1 MLIAETAQAFE
12 LAELGVLRV
21 HGPDAVRFLQG
32 QLSQD
37 IERLAS
43 GARLAGLHNPQGR
56 VIAVLRLAQ
65 TEPHEIL
72 AVLPQELLTAVIE
85 RLRRF
90 VLRAKVSLSDAS
102 TLWCVRG
109 VLTGAADELARALES
124 GGAPAATRGIWLP
137 VDATR
142 AWLLSARASAVA
154 SAPVQGSREHWRQ
167 LDIAAGLPQ
176 VYRATTEAFVAQM
189 LNLDLVD
196 AIAFDKGCYT
206 GQEVIARAHYRG
218 RVKRRMQRF
227 RSRARVA
234 LRPGERRVLAD
245 GRTLVVIEASELA
258 DGRTE
263 FLAVAP
269 LAVSA
274 GAPEPDEPGD
284 AGAAVLEAEPLPLPY
299 RVE

>member
-1 MLIAETAQAFE
+1 MLIPQAAQAFE

-37 IERLAS
+37 VTRLAS
-43 GARLAGLHNPQGR
+43 GPRLAGLHNPQGR
-56 VIAVLRLAQ
+56 VIAVLRLVQ
-65 TEPHEIL
+65 TQHDEIL
-72 AVLPQELLTAVIE
+72 AVLPRELLTAVIE

-102 TLWCVRG
+102 ALWCVHG
-109 VLTGAADELARALES
+109 IATGTDEELAGALDPRASE
-124 GGAPAATRGIWLP
+124 AARSRAIWLP

-142 AWLLSARASAVA
+142 ALLLSASASATVA
-154 SAPVQGSREHWRQ
+154 AQGSRELWRQ

-176 VYRATTEAFVAQM
+176 VHRETTEAFVAQM
-189 LNLDLVD
+189 LNLDLVE

-227 RSRARVA
+227 RSRARFT
-234 LRPGERRVLAD
+234 LRTGERGTLPD

-269 LAVSA
+269 LTPRA
-274 GAPEPDEPGD
+274 GTSETEEPTER
-284 AGAAVLEAEPLPLPY
+284 AAVVDAEPLPLPY
-299 RVE
+299 PVE

>member
-1 MLIAETAQAFE
+1 MLIPKAAQAFE

-37 IERLAS
+37 ITRLAS
-43 GARLAGLHNPQGR
+43 GPRLAGLHNPQGR

-65 TEPHEIL
+65 TQPDEIL
-72 AVLPQELLTAVIE
+72 AVLPRELLATVIE

-102 TLWCVRG
+102 ALWCVHG
-109 VLTGAADELARALES
+109 IAAGTDEELARALEPRAS
-124 GGAPAATRGIWLP
+124 QAATAGALWLP
-137 VDATR
+137 VDAMR
-142 AWLLSARASAVA
+142 ALLLSAGASATPA
-154 SAPVQGSREHWRQ
+154 AHGSRELWRQ

-176 VYRATTEAFVAQM
+176 VYRETTEAFVAQM
-189 LNLDLVD
+189 LNLDLID

-227 RSRARVA
+227 RSRARVT
-234 LRPGERRVLAD
+234 LRTGERRALPD
-245 GRTLVVIEASELA
+245 GRTLVVIEASELT
-258 DGRTE
+258 DGRAE

-269 LAVSA
+269 LTPSA
-274 GAPEPDEPGD
+274 GTTEAEEPTER
-284 AGAAVLEAEPLPLPY
+284 AAVLDAEPLPVPY
-299 RVE
+299 PLE